1 MTFCGG
7 ATLFDGRARGFEAEL
22 EVMGGEVWG
31 DVAELLLFR
40 ERRNDFI
47 VHWRGGRVL
56 VNRRA

>member
-1 MTFCGG
+1 
-7 ATLFDGRARGFEAEL
+7 LFDGRARGFEAEL